1 MTRGDAG
8 DPRTRLLA
16 DNLAATRDR
25 IRRAAT
31 ASGRDPESVTLIV
44 VTKTYPADDV
54 RRLVDLGVRE
64 FGENRVQEAA
74 AKSDAGAVGENYAQ
88 EVVHKLGGV
97 PHAFGVHFIGQLQTN
112 KAAQAI
118 RYADAIHT
126 LDRAKLVAPL
136 ARASAATDRHP
147 AILIQVSLDGDPAR
161 GGAPVADVPALVESA
176 LAAGL
181 ALRGVMAVPPLGT
194 DPARAFADLARIRER
209 VLKQAPAATMMSA
222 GMSADLEAA
231 VAAGATHLRVG
242 SAILGSRVRVG

>member
-74 AKSDAGAVGENYAQ
+74 AKSDAGAFAGTRL
-88 EVVHKLGGV
+88 HL
-97 PHAFGVHFIGQLQTN
+97 IGQLQTN

>member
-1 MTRGDAG
+1 M
-8 DPRTRLLA
+8 
-16 DNLAATRDR
+16 
-25 IRRAAT
+25 
-31 ASGRDPESVTLIV
+31 IV

-74 AKSDAGAVGENYAQ
+74 AKSDAGAFAGTRL
-88 EVVHKLGGV
+88 HL
-97 PHAFGVHFIGQLQTN
+97 IGQLQTN

-209 VLKQAPAATMMSA
+209 VLRQAPAATMMSA

>member
-1 MTRGDAG
+1 MTQGDAG

-74 AKSDAGAVGENYAQ
+74 AKSDAGAFAGTRL
-88 EVVHKLGGV
+88 HL
-97 PHAFGVHFIGQLQTN
+97 IGQLQTN

>member
-25 IRRAAT
+25 IQRAAT

-74 AKSDAGAVGENYAQ
+74 AKSDAGAFAGTRL
-88 EVVHKLGGV
+88 HL
-97 PHAFGVHFIGQLQTN
+97 IGQLQTN

>member
-1 MTRGDAG
+1 MTQGDAG

-74 AKSDAGAVGENYAQ
+74 AKSDDGAFAGACL
-88 EVVHKLGGV
+88 HL
-97 PHAFGVHFIGQLQTN
+97 IGQLQTN
-112 KAAQAI
+112 KAAQAV

-194 DPARAFADLARIRER
+194 DPARAFADLARIRAR